1 MNAQSTPNILMVRP
15 TAFRMNEETAGNNY
29 YQKVLDNVSPEDL
42 ADKALEEFDNMV
54 DILRSEGVNVIVFED
69 DPETDTPDSLF
80 PNNWVSFHAD
90 GRVGLYPMLAENRRV
105 ERREDILFDL
115 EHVHGFKISEVVDFT
130 EFENHSVFLEGTGS
144 IVLDRTHSKAYAALS
159 PRTDR
164 NAFEQFCDT
173 FEMEGICFESLQ
185 PVENR
190 REQIY
195 HTNVMMCIGSGWAS
209 VCIDS
214 CDHSEDREILENSLM
229 ENDLE
234 IITLS
239 EDQIAHFAG
248 NMLEVSSSLDDTP
261 RIVMS
266 KAAFEA
272 LDEIQIAK
280 ISTFGK
286 IISIPLDIIE
296 ACGGG
301 SARCMMAE
309 VHLPKNKA

>member
-1 MNAQSTPNILMVRP
+1 MKAQSTPNILMVRP

-29 YQKVLDNVSPEDL
+29 YQKVLDHVSPEDVV
-42 ADKALEEFDNMV
+42 DQALEEFDNMV
-54 DILRSEGVNVIVFED
+54 EMLRSEGVNVIVFED
-69 DPETDTPDSLF
+69 DPETDTPDALF
-80 PNNWVSFHAD
+80 PNNWVSFHSD
-90 GRVGLYPMLAENRRV
+90 GRVGLYPMLAENRRL

-115 EHVHGFKISEVVDFT
+115 EHVHGFKISDVLDFT
-130 EFENHSVFLEGTGS
+130 EFEGTGS
-144 IVLDRTHSKAYAALS
+144 IVLDRLHSKAYAALS

-195 HTNVMMCIGSGWAS
+195 HTNVMMCIGSGWTT
-209 VCIDS
+209 VCLDS
-214 CDHSEDREILENSLM
+214 CDHPEDREILKNSLK

-248 NMLEVSSSLDDTP
+248 NMLEVSSTLDDTP

-266 KAAFEA
+266 KSAHQA
-272 LDEIQIAK
+272 LDKIQIEK
-280 ISTFGK
+280 ISKFGK

-309 VHLPKNKA
+309 VHLPKHKS